1 MNDSGDLVPD
11 PDCMSTSSMMST
23 ASTMNSTSQP
33 LSTETSKEKGTSV
46 AIAIGTSAAILV
58 VLIIA
63 AASLVVIML
72 MWRTHKLHRE
82 KVVGKDPMSS
92 EMYVSLN

>member
-23 ASTMNSTSQP
+23 ANSTSQP
-33 LSTETSKEKGTSV
+33 SKEKGTSV
-46 AIAIGTSAAILV
+46 AIAVGTSAAILV